1 MEEAKIHL
9 SLSEIELVTNA
20 DIILTK
26 NVIIR
31 KIKTVLEQLQLEE
44 IEYVQEKSNI
54 YEPIFSIGPKISKG
68 ENYLGL
74 PYLILDY
81 PRYTNGNEFLFIRQL
96 FWWGNFFSCTLQA
109 GGSYK
114 EIVDKALLNNWETL
128 KQKDCYTGINTDPWV
143 HHFNADNYVP
153 VSSME
158 QEKLNSVLQQLNY
171 TKLAIKWPLKSI
183 INNPGELLE
192 AWKFLLKISA
202 LVA

>member
-31 KIKTVLEQLQLEE
+31 KIKTVLEELQFAE
-44 IEYVQEKSNI
+44 IEYVHENRNMN
-54 YEPIFSIGPKISKG
+54 EPIFSIGPKISKG

-109 GGSYK
+109 GGIYK
-114 EIVDKALLNNWETL
+114 KIVDKALLNNLEKL
-128 KQKDCYTGINTDPWV
+128 KQKDCYAGINTDPWV

-153 VSSME
+153 FSSIE
-158 QEKLNSVLQQLNY
+158 QEKFKSILQQLNY
-171 TKLAIKWPLKSI
+171 TKVAIKWPLESI
-183 INNPGELLE
+183 INNSGELFD

>member
-26 NVIIR
+26 NVIIG
-31 KIKTVLEQLQLEE
+31 KIKRVLEQLQHDE
-44 IEYVQEKSNI
+44 IEYVQEKGI
-54 YEPIFSIGPKISKG
+54 MKEPVFTTGPKISKG

-81 PRYTNGNEFLFIRQL
+81 PRYTNGNEFLFIRHL

-114 EIVDKALLNNWETL
+114 KNVDKALFNNWDAL
-128 KQKDCYTGINTDPWV
+128 KKSDWYAGINTDPWV
-143 HHFNADNYVP
+143 HHFNADNYLSF
-153 VSSME
+153 SSID
-158 QEKLNSVLQQLNY
+158 QDKLKSVLQQLNY
-171 TKLAIKWPLKSI
+171 TKIAIKWNLESI
-183 INNPGELLE
+183 LNNSGELME